1 MLQVTPV
8 VSVADDDSCVSES
21 PELLNRCEGWQP
33 EAFAS
38 AQEFLDHSR
47 VPVVSCLILD
57 IFLPGIIG
65 LLRERYATLSQ

>member
-8 VSVADDDSCVSES
+8 VSVADDDLCERES
-21 PELLNRCEGWQP
+21 LELLTRSEGWQP
-33 EAFAS
+33 ETFAS
-38 AQEFLDHSR
+38 AQEFLDHPR
-47 VPVVSCLILD
+47 VPVLSCLILD